1 MSWITEA
8 NRFGRYEQ
16 TYCGFRIYWT
26 KEPSHTTRIEIRNGE
41 KFEVTDLYKGDL
53 VAIDKTGAI
62 IKDHWIDRIGEKI
75 DMEMVQRF
83 YHKKENRTY
92 SKRLSK
98 SEKRA
103 QEYLKTNKDGK

>member
-26 KEPSHTTRIEIRNGE
+26 KEASHTTRIEVRNGE
-41 KFEVTDLYKGDL
+41 KFEVTDLHRGDL

-75 DMEMVQRF
+75 DMEMVLRS
-83 YHKKENRTY
+83 YHKKRQSNL
-92 SKRLSK
+92 SKRLSRA
-98 SEKRA
+98 EKRA
-103 QEYLKTNKDGK
+103 QQYLKR